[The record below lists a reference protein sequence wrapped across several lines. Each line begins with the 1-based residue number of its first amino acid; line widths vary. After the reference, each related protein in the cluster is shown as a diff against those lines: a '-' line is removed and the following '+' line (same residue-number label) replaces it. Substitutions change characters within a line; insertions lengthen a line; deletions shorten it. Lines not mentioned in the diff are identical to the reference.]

1 MTDQYRLGVDVGGT
15 FTDAILLNESTGEV
29 RTGKVP
35 STPDD
40 PSLGFLQ
47 VVDRM
52 LGQDEAALDA
62 VKYLVHGTTVAT
74 NAIIEGNLSR
84 TAFITTEGFR
94 DLLEIQTGIRPVLY
108 DLQFEKLRPLV
119 PRYLCFGVPERLDFR
134 GDVLAP
140 LDEGA
145 VRRVAEHLRDEG
157 VESVAVCLL
166 HSYVNPD
173 HEKRTGDIL
182 RRALPSIPVSLSS
195 EVAPEFREY
204 FRASTTVINAAIR
217 PVVSR
222 YLGNI
227 QERVRG
233 SGISG
238 ELLVMQSSGGVLT
251 FDAAIERPVFMV
263 ESGPAAGVIAA
274 SYLGNSLGHEN
285 VISFDMGGT
294 TAKAGLIEN
303 GTPRVT
309 KDYEVGGTAGATEH
323 GARGS
328 GYPIRTP
335 VIDLVEIG
343 AGGGSIAWTDSGG
356 ILRVGPQSAGAHP
369 GPVCYG
375 QGGTEPTI
383 TDANLVLGRL
393 SPDYFL
399 GGEMV
404 LDVEGARRAIRTQCA
419 EPLGMGVIEVALGI
433 VEIANSAM
441 VGALRQV
448 SVQRGHD
455 PRDFMLVAFGGAGP
469 VHANRLAAEL
479 EIPTV
484 LVPPSPGTT
493 SAMGLLVTDIKH
505 DYSVAL
511 IQRADGLDFEAA
523 GESFRRMK
531 AEGRSALRRE
541 GIGPDEMAFLYQAD
555 MRYVGQSY
563 ELTIPLPDG
572 GIGLTEQ
579 EGRVL
584 GRALG
589 PTSSGRTRGSAPTD
603 SQDDRGGQGP
613 WTELPA
619 VIERFH
625 QEHERAYGFK
635 ADGEPVEFVALRLS
649 AIGGIS
655 RPRTMELIQ
664 QRRGTWPQPTRPAG
678 AVYFAESGGLVDC
691 RVYDRYKLEPDFEIQ
706 GPAIVEEVDSTTV
719 IHPGYRAMVD
729 KYGNL
734 FLQRR

>member
-1 MTDQYRLGVDVGGT
+1 MTDRYRLGVDVGGT

-35 STPDD
+35 STPSD
-40 PSLGFLQ
+40 PSDGFLN
-47 VVDRM
+47 VVHRM
-52 LGQDEAALDA
+52 LGQNDVAPET

-74 NAIIEGNLSR
+74 NAIIEGNLSK

-119 PRYLCFGVPERLDFR
+119 PRFLCFGIPERLDFR
-134 GDVLAP
+134 GDVLVP
-140 LDEGA
+140 LDEES
-145 VRRVAEHLRDEG
+145 VRQVARQLRDED

-166 HSYVNPD
+166 HSYINPD
-173 HEKRTGDIL
+173 HEKRIGGIL
-182 RRALPSIPVSLSS
+182 EEMLPSVLFSLSS

-217 PVVSR
+217 PVVAR
-222 YLGNI
+222 YLKSI
-227 QERVRG
+227 QDRVRV

-251 FDAAIERPVFMV
+251 FEAAIERPVFMV

-274 SYLGNSLGHEN
+274 SYLGSSLGHDN

-294 TAKAGLIEN
+294 TAKTGLIEN

-309 KDYEVGGTAGATEH
+309 KDYEVGGTASATEH
-323 GARGS
+323 GSRGS

-343 AGGGSIAWTDSGG
+343 AGGGSIAWIDSGG
-356 ILRVGPQSAGAHP
+356 ILRVGPHSAGADP

-393 SPDYFL
+393 SPNYFL
-399 GGEMV
+399 GGEME
-404 LDVEGARRAIRTQCA
+404 LDIEGARRAIQEKCA
-419 EPLGMGVIEVALGI
+419 DPLGMGVAEVALGI

-448 SVQRGHD
+448 SVQRGYD
-455 PRDFMLVAFGGAGP
+455 PRDFVLVAFGGAGP

-505 DYSVAL
+505 DYSVTL
-511 IQRADGLDFEAA
+511 IQRADRLDFTAANSSFQRMKQEGEAA
-523 GESFRRMK
+523 
-531 AEGRSALRRE
+531 LVRE
-541 GIGPDEMAFLYQAD
+541 GVGPEDTVFVYQAD

-563 ELTIPLPDG
+563 ELTIPL
-572 GIGLTEQ
+572 
-579 EGRVL
+579 
-584 GRALG
+584 A
-589 PTSSGRTRGSAPTD
+589 
-603 SQDDRGGQGP
+603 DDEMASRK
-613 WTELPA
+613 LMDLLD
-619 VIERFH
+619 RFH
-625 QEHERAYGFK
+625 REHERAYGFK
-635 ADGEPVEFVALRLS
+635 ADEEPVEFVALRLS
-649 AIGGIS
+649 AVGSIS
-655 RPRTMELIQ
+655 RPRTREIAGSGLDLASALK
-664 QRRGTWPQPTRPAG
+664 TSRPA
-678 AVYFAESGGLVDC
+678 YFAESGGLVDC
-691 RVYDRYKLEPDFEIQ
+691 RIYDRYKLQPGLEVP
-706 GPAIVEEVDSTTV
+706 GPAIVEEIDSTTV
-719 IHPGYRAMVD
+719 IHPGYRAVAD
-729 KYGNL
+729 NSGNL
-734 FLQRR
+734 FLQRQAVDR

>member
-1 MTDQYRLGVDVGGT
+1 MTGRYRLGVDVGGT
-15 FTDAILLNESTGEV
+15 FTDAILLDESTGEV

-35 STPDD
+35 STPGD
-40 PSLGFLQ
+40 PSQGFLR

-52 LGQDEAALDA
+52 LAQRDAAPDA
-62 VKYLVHGTTVAT
+62 VRYLVHGTTVAT
-74 NAIIEGNLSR
+74 NAIIEGNLAR
-84 TAFITTEGFR
+84 TAFVTTEGFR

-134 GDVLAP
+134 GGVLTP
-140 LDEGA
+140 LDEDA
-145 VRRVAEHLRDEG
+145 VRRVAGRLQDEG

-166 HSYVNPD
+166 HSYVNPE
-173 HEKRTGDIL
+173 HERRIGDIL
-182 RRALPSIPVSLSS
+182 REALPGVPVSLSS

-233 SGISG
+233 TGITG

-274 SYLGNSLGHEN
+274 SHLGSSLGHGN

-294 TAKAGLIEN
+294 TAKAGLIES

-343 AGGGSIAWTDSGG
+343 AGGGSIAWIDSGG
-356 ILRVGPQSAGAHP
+356 ILRVGPQSAGADP

-375 QGGTEPTI
+375 QGGAEPTI

-393 SPDYFL
+393 SRDYFL
-399 GGEMV
+399 GGEME
-404 LDVEGARRAIRTQCA
+404 LDVEGARRAISEKCA
-419 EPLGMGVIEVALGI
+419 EPLGMGVMEVALGI

-469 VHANRLAAEL
+469 VHANRLSAEL

-511 IQRADGLDFEAA
+511 VQRADRLDFEAA
-523 GESFRRMK
+523 GESFRRMR
-531 AEGRSALRRE
+531 AEGAAALARE
-541 GIGPDEMAFLYQAD
+541 GVGTDETAFLYQAD

-563 ELTIPLPDG
+563 ELTIHLPDG
-572 GIGLTEQ
+572 GLSPEKLAG
-579 EGRVL
+579 
-584 GRALG
+584 
-589 PTSSGRTRGSAPTD
+589 
-603 SQDDRGGQGP
+603 
-613 WTELPA
+613 
-619 VIERFH
+619 VIDRFH

-655 RPRTMELIQ
+655 RPRAREIA
-664 QRRGTWPQPTRPAG
+664 GSGGEPAAALKASR
-678 AVYFAESGGLVDC
+678 AVYFAESGGHVDC
-691 RVYDRYKLEPDFEIQ
+691 PVYDRYGLGPDTEIS

-719 IHPGYRAMVD
+719 IHPGYRAVVD
-729 KYGNL
+729 RYGNL
-734 FLQRR
+734 FLGREGAGRESP

>member
-35 STPDD
+35 STPSD
-40 PSLGFLQ
+40 PSDGFLQ
-47 VVDRM
+47 VVHRM
-52 LGQDEAALDA
+52 LAQDMVAPDR
-62 VKYLVHGTTVAT
+62 VQYLVHGTTVAT

-84 TAFITTEGFR
+84 TAFIATEGFR

-119 PRYLCFGVPERLDFR
+119 PRYLCFGVPERMDFR
-134 GDVLAP
+134 GDVLIP
-140 LDEGA
+140 LDEDA
-145 VRRVAEHLRDEG
+145 VRRVAEQLRNEG

-173 HEKRTGDIL
+173 HEERIGDIL
-182 RRALPSIPVSLSS
+182 RQMLPSVLVSLSS

-204 FRASTTVINAAIR
+204 FRASTTVINAAVR

-222 YLGNI
+222 YLENI
-227 QERVRG
+227 QDRVRG
-233 SGISG
+233 SRVSG
-238 ELLVMQSSGGVLT
+238 ELLVMQSGGGVLT
-251 FDAAIERPVFMV
+251 FEAAIERPVFMV

-274 SYLGNSLGHEN
+274 SYLGNSLGREN

-323 GARGS
+323 GSRGS

-356 ILRVGPQSAGAHP
+356 ILRVGPHSAGADP

-375 QGGTEPTI
+375 QGGAEPTI

-393 SPDYFL
+393 SADYFL
-399 GGEMV
+399 GGDME
-404 LDVEGARRAIRTQCA
+404 LDAEGARRAIREKCA
-419 EPLGMGVIEVALGI
+419 DRLGMGVMEVALGI

-455 PRDFMLVAFGGAGP
+455 PRDFLLVAFGGAGP

-511 IQRADGLDFEAA
+511 IQRAGRLDYEVA
-523 GESFRRMK
+523 GEGFRRMK
-531 AEGRSALRRE
+531 IEGEAALARE
-541 GIGPDEMAFLYQAD
+541 GVGPDEMVFLYQAD

-572 GIGLTEQ
+572 GLAPEKLT
-579 EGRVL
+579 G
-584 GRALG
+584 
-589 PTSSGRTRGSAPTD
+589 
-603 SQDDRGGQGP
+603 
-613 WTELPA
+613 
-619 VIERFH
+619 VIDRFH
-625 QEHERAYGFK
+625 LEHERAYGFK
-635 ADGEPVEFVALRLS
+635 ADDEPVEFVALRLS
-649 AIGGIS
+649 AIGRIS
-655 RPRTMELIQ
+655 RPRAREISSCS
-664 QRRGTWPQPTRPAG
+664 RGLAAALKPSR
-678 AVYFAESGGLVDC
+678 AVYFAESGGLVEC
-691 RVYDRYKLEPDFEIQ
+691 RVYDRYQLQPDFEVR

-719 IHPGYRAMVD
+719 IHPGYGAVVD
-729 KYGNL
+729 RFGNL
-734 FLQRR
+734 FLRRRGPEG

>member
-1 MTDQYRLGVDVGGT
+1 MIDQYRLGVDIGGT

-35 STPDD
+35 STPRD
-40 PSLGFLQ
+40 PSDGFLQ
-47 VVDRM
+47 VVHRM
-52 LGQDEAALDA
+52 LARDEVAPDT
-62 VKYLVHGTTVAT
+62 VQYFVHGTTVAT
-74 NAIIEGNLSR
+74 NAIIEGNLSK
-84 TAFITTEGFR
+84 TAFIATEGFR

-134 GDVLAP
+134 GDVLIP

-145 VRRVAEHLRDEG
+145 VHEVASQLRDEG

-166 HSYVNPD
+166 HSYINPD
-173 HEKRTGDIL
+173 HEKRVGDIL
-182 RRALPSIPVSLSS
+182 RQVLPSVLVSLSS

-204 FRASTTVINAAIR
+204 FRASTTVINAALR

-222 YLGNI
+222 YLENI
-227 QERVRG
+227 QDRLRG
-233 SGISG
+233 SGVSG

-251 FDAAIERPVFMV
+251 FKAAIERPVFMV
-263 ESGPAAGVIAA
+263 ESGPAAGLIAA
-274 SYLGNSLGHEN
+274 SYLGNSLGREN

-303 GTPRVT
+303 GSPRVT
-309 KDYEVGGTAGATEH
+309 KDYEVGGTAAATEH
-323 GARGS
+323 GSRGS

-343 AGGGSIAWTDSGG
+343 AGGGSIAWIDSGG
-356 ILRVGPQSAGAHP
+356 ILRVGPHSAGADP

-375 QGGTEPTI
+375 QGGNEPTI

-399 GGEMV
+399 GGEMEM
-404 LDVEGARRAIRTQCA
+404 DIEGARQAIREKCA
-419 EPLGMGVIEVALGI
+419 DPLGMGVLEVALGI

-455 PRDFMLVAFGGAGP
+455 PRDFLLVAFGGAGP

-511 IQRADGLDFEAA
+511 IQRADRLDFEAA
-523 GESFRRMK
+523 VESFQHMRL
-531 AEGRSALRRE
+531 EGEEALSRE
-541 GIGPDEMAFLYQAD
+541 GVGPDEMAFLFQAD

-572 GIGLTEQ
+572 
-579 EGRVL
+579 
-584 GRALG
+584 
-589 PTSSGRTRGSAPTD
+589 
-603 SQDDRGGQGP
+603 
-613 WTELPA
+613 ELA
-619 VIERFH
+619 ARELNAIIDRFH
-625 QEHERAYGFK
+625 QEHERTYGFK
-635 ADGEPVEFVALRLS
+635 ADDEPVEFVALRLS
-649 AIGGIS
+649 AIGRIS
-655 RPRTMELIQ
+655 RPRTRELSNSGEDLAAALKTS
-664 QRRGTWPQPTRPAG
+664 RSA
-678 AVYFAESGGLVDC
+678 YFADSGGLVDC
-691 RVYDRYKLEPDFEIQ
+691 RVYDRYKLQPDLEVQ

-719 IHPGYRAMVD
+719 IHPGYRAVVD
-729 KYGNL
+729 KFGNL
-734 FLQRR
+734 FLQRQGANR